1 MIYQWFLASVVFSF
15 SGKPNKTPTG
25 LLLVVSAGMISRL
38 SYLYF
43 PGQFGQPISYD
54 TIQHGMN
61 NYNKAKGDQWVGQFM
76 VTVKLILVTLFIVS
90 LALKTS
96 KAIRNLFNAIRYLFV
111 E

>member
-1 MIYQWFLASVVFSF
+1 
-15 SGKPNKTPTG
+15 
-25 LLLVVSAGMISRL
+25 
-38 SYLYF
+38 
-43 PGQFGQPISYD
+43 
-54 TIQHGMN
+54 MN

-96 KAIRNLFNAIRYLFV
+96 KAIRHLFNAIRYLFV

>member
-54 TIQHGMN
+54 MIQHGMN
-61 NYNKAKGDQWVGQFM
+61 NYNKAKGDQGVGQFM
-76 VTVKLILVTLFIVS
+76 VTTKLFWSLFLS
-90 LALKTS
+90 CHWH
-96 KAIRNLFNAIRYLFV
+96 
-111 E
+111 